1 MARAN
6 ASASS
11 PLSQIKIKRLYSRLN
26 SIMNDRQLKIMVA
39 GSALMTVVLLLGL
52 ATNCGFNLF

>member
-1 MARAN
+1 MARAK

-11 PLSQIKIKRLYSRLN
+11 PLSQINIKRLYSRLN

-39 GSALMTVVLLLGL
+39 GSTLMTVALLLGL
-52 ATNCGFNLF
+52 VTNFGFNLF